1 VEQVHN
7 LCEEKVIDE
16 EAVRDTFISSIEE
29 NKAKSLEAANRLGET
44 TPNIE
49 KDEDGSEVGE
59 QFCISFKFIYF
70 CIYSPLLI
78 RSSPRSD
85 CNIGSHF
92 TTCLL

>member
-59 QFCISFKFIYF
+59 EFCISFKILFIFVYIPPF
-70 CIYSPLLI
+70 
-78 RSSPRSD
+78 
-85 CNIGSHF
+85 
-92 TTCLL
+92 